1 MPPLT
6 LEDVL
11 AHLPK
16 GVRGAFEDERVT
28 EVMLNPDGSV
38 WYERGGRIDRLEVAD
53 IGPPERADAVRAM
66 AHPLGHEASAKH
78 PIVDARLPDGSR
90 VAILCP
96 PVTESHAITVRR
108 FGFPALT
115 LGDLIK
121 SGSVDPVL
129 CQPAIMAVEERHN
142 VLISGG
148 TGSGKTTFLQAL
160 AGQLDARERL
170 LVIEDT
176 RELDLGPLPN
186 LLRCEAARVD
196 GASVSVRDLVRA
208 ALRHR
213 PDRILVGEVR
223 GAEALDLL
231 QALNTGHGGSL
242 STIHAGSAET
252 APARLAQCAMQA
264 RDGLPYEAVCL
275 MVGEAVDVVCHV
287 ERDKELGTRRVTEC
301 RELRGYDPRSGWL
314 WGPEAERPAR
324 RRR

>member
-1 MPPLT
+1 MQLLT

-11 AHLPK
+11 AHLPEAI
-16 GVRGAFEDERVT
+16 RGAFRDERVT
-28 EVMLNPDGSV
+28 EVMCNPDGSV
-38 WYERGGRIDRLEVAD
+38 WYERAGRVQRLKAAEF
-53 IGPPERADAVRAM
+53 GPDERRAAVRAI
-66 AHPLGHEASAKH
+66 AHPLGQEADKDH

-121 SGSVDPVL
+121 SKSVDAAL
-129 CQPAIMAVEERHN
+129 CAPAIAAIEERRN

-160 AGQLDARERL
+160 AGQLDPRERVM
-170 LVIEDT
+170 VIEDV

-186 LLRCEAARVD
+186 LLRCEAGR
-196 GASVSVRDLVRA
+196 GAAAGVTVRDLVRA

-213 PDRILVGEVR
+213 PDRIFVGEVR
-223 GAEALDLL
+223 GPEALDLL

-242 STIHAGSAET
+242 STIHAGGAKR
-252 APARLAQCAMQA
+252 APARLAHCASQA
-264 RDGLPYEAVCL
+264 QDGLPWDAICL
-275 MVGEAVDVVCHV
+275 MVGEAIDVVCHV
-287 ERDKELGTRRVTEC
+287 ERDEDRGTRRVAEC
-301 RELRGYDPRSGWL
+301 LELRGYEPGQGWL
-314 WGPEAERPAR
+314 WGPEPGGAA
-324 RRR
+324 

>member
-1 MPPLT
+1 M
-6 LEDVL
+6 
-11 AHLPK
+11 HLPE
-16 GVRGAFEDERVT
+16 GVRGAFRDERVT
-28 EVMLNPDGSV
+28 EVMCNPDGSV
-38 WYERGGRIDRLEVAD
+38 WRERGGRIDRLGEAD
-53 IGPPERADAVRAM
+53 VGPDERAEAVRAI

-115 LGDLIK
+115 LGDLIQ

-129 CQPAIMAVEERHN
+129 CEPAILAVENRRN

-160 AGQLDARERL
+160 AGQLDERERL

-186 LLRCEAARVD
+186 LLRCEAARVE
-196 GASVSVRDLVRA
+196 GASVTVRDLVRA

-242 STIHAGSAET
+242 STIHAGSAAS
-252 APARLAQCAMQA
+252 APALLAQCAMQA
-264 RDGLPYEAVCL
+264 RDGLPWDAVCL
-275 MVGEAVDVVCHV
+275 MVGEAIDIVCHV
-287 ERDKELGTRRVTEC
+287 ERDRELGSRRVREC
-301 RELRGYDPRSGWL
+301 LELRGYDPRRGWM
-314 WGPEAERPAR
+314 WGPEVERPSGR
-324 RRR
+324 SS